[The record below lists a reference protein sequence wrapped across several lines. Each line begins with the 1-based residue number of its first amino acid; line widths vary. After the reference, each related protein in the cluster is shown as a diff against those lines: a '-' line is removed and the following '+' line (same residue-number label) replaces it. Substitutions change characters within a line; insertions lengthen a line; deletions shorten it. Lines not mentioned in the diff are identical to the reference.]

1 MKKIITIAAAVML
14 VIIDQVLKLLTV
26 NYLKPVGTVTVIN
39 GIFNLTYV
47 ENTGMAFGLLSNQRW
62 IFISLTALVMIVL
75 IAAMFKLKN
84 HGRLFYIS
92 VALLVG
98 GGIGNLIDRI
108 AYGYVIDYIS
118 LSFFPPVCNF
128 ADYCVT
134 AGVIIFLIHLF
145 FYTDFL
151 KNDEKRVKKD
161 GGV

>member
-84 HGRLFYIS
+84 QGRLFYIS

>member
-1 MKKIITIAAAVML
+1 MKKIITIAAAVIL

-84 HGRLFYIS
+84 QGRLFYIS